1 MPWESIVEYRKL
13 GGSGCAVSALAL
25 GTMTFGAATDEE
37 GAYAQLDEFAAEGG
51 TLLDTADV
59 YVGGLSETI
68 VGKWLASRPNEVT
81 DSIVI
86 ATKGRFPTAEGD
98 PNAVGLSRRHLD
110 IALNASLRRLGVD
123 TIDLYQVHSW
133 DPITPLVETLEF
145 LDNAVRA
152 GKIRYYGLS
161 NFTGWQV
168 QKAVDLAEARGFV
181 KPVTLQPQYS
191 LLCREIE
198 WEIVPA
204 CASTD
209 LGLLPW
215 SPLAGG
221 LLTGK
226 YQRGTEAPADTRLAD
241 ARIGSFF
248 APRTAEQRTWDV
260 IETVQAIA
268 AEREVTAA
276 QVALAWVKGRP
287 QVSSVI
293 IGART
298 HEQFTDNLAAAKLVL
313 TEKEMD
319 RLNAASEVPIDYPY
333 GGMALGQRNRVI
345 AGGWGR

>member
-1 MPWESIVEYRKL
+1 MEYRKL
-13 GGSGCAVSALAL
+13 GGSGCSVSALAL
-25 GTMTFGAATDEE
+25 GTMTFGAKTDED
-37 GAYAQLDEFAAEGG
+37 GAYAQLDAFAAAGG

-59 YVGGLSETI
+59 YVGGASETI
-68 VGKWLASRPNEVT
+68 IGKWLASRPSEVT

-123 TIDLYQVHSW
+123 AIDLYQVHAW
-133 DPITPLVETLEF
+133 DPITPLAETLEF

-168 QKAVDLAEARGFV
+168 QKAVDLAQARGLV
-181 KPVTLQPQYS
+181 KPITLQPQYS

-204 CASTD
+204 CESTD

-226 YQRGTEAPADTRLAD
+226 YQRGAEAPADTRLAD

-260 IETVQAIA
+260 IETVQSIA

-293 IGART
+293 IGAST
-298 HEQFTDNLAAAKLVL
+298 FEQFTDNLAAADLVL
-313 TEKEMD
+313 TEKENE
-319 RLNAASEVPIDYPY
+319 RLTTASAVPIDYPY
-333 GGMALGQRNRVI
+333 GGMALGQRNRVT

>member
-1 MPWESIVEYRKL
+1 M
-13 GGSGCAVSALAL
+13 SALAL
-25 GTMTFGAATDEE
+25 GTMTFGAATDEDA
-37 GAYAQLDEFAAEGG
+37 AYAQLDAFAAAGG

-81 DSIVI
+81 DSIVL

-110 IALNASLRRLGVD
+110 IALTGSLRRLGVD

-145 LDNAVRA
+145 LDNAVRS
-152 GKIRYYGLS
+152 GRIRYYGLS
-161 NFTGWQV
+161 NYTGWQV
-168 QKAVDLAEARGFV
+168 QKAVDLAEARGFI

-204 CASTD
+204 CASTG

-226 YQRGTEAPADTRLAD
+226 YQRGAEAPSDTRLAD
-241 ARIGSFF
+241 ARIGHFF
-248 APRTAEQRTWDV
+248 APRTADQRTWDV
-260 IETVQAIA
+260 IETVRAIA
-268 AEREVTAA
+268 AERETSAA

-293 IGART
+293 IGARP
-298 HEQFTDNLAAAKLVL
+298 HEGTSRSTPLSLPARLVVPRRLRPRRYHPSRRRRARPAQPRHRRRLGPLIPALPRLGLSGPAGAA
-313 TEKEMD
+313 T
-319 RLNAASEVPIDYPY
+319 PTPP
-333 GGMALGQRNRVI
+333 
-345 AGGWGR
+345 

>member
-1 MPWESIVEYRKL
+1 VEYRKL

-37 GAYAQLDEFAAEGG
+37 AAYAQLDAFAAAGG

-59 YVGGLSETI
+59 YVGGVSETI

-81 DSIVI
+81 DRMVV

-110 IALNASLRRLGVD
+110 IALTASLRRLGVD
-123 TIDLYQVHSW
+123 AIDLYQVHAW
-133 DPITPLVETLEF
+133 DPQTPITETLEF
-145 LDNAVRA
+145 LDSAVRA

-161 NFTGWQV
+161 NFLGWQV
-168 QKAVDLAEARGFV
+168 QKAVDIAQARGFV
-181 KPVTLQPQYS
+181 RPVTLQPQYS

-226 YQRGTEAPADTRLAD
+226 YRRGAEAPADTRLAD

-268 AEREVTAA
+268 GEREATAA

-298 HEQFTDNLAAAKLVL
+298 HEQFADNLAAADLVL
-313 TEKEMD
+313 TDKEMD
-319 RLNAASEVPIDYPY
+319 RLNSASEVPVDYPY
-333 GGMALGQRNRVI
+333 GGMALGQRRRPI
-345 AGGWGR
+345 EGGRG

>member
-1 MPWESIVEYRKL
+1 MEYRKL

-25 GTMTFGAATDEE
+25 GTMTFGAATDEDA
-37 GAYAQLDEFAAEGG
+37 AYAQLDAFAAAGG

-81 DSIVI
+81 DSIVL

-110 IALNASLRRLGVD
+110 LALTASLRRLGVD
-123 TIDLYQVHSW
+123 AIDLYQVHAW
-133 DPITPLVETLEF
+133 DPQTPIAETLEF
-145 LDNAVRA
+145 LDSAVRA

-161 NFTGWQV
+161 NFLGWQV
-168 QKAVDLAEARGFV
+168 QKAVDTAVARGFV
-181 KPVTLQPQYS
+181 RPITLQPQYS
-191 LLCREIE
+191 LLSREIE

-226 YQRGTEAPADTRLAD
+226 YQRGVEAPADTRLAD
-241 ARIGSFF
+241 TGIGHFF
-248 APRTAEQRTWDV
+248 TPRTADQRTWDV

-268 AEREVTAA
+268 AEREATAA

-298 HEQFTDNLAAAKLVL
+298 HEQFADNLAAADLVL

-319 RLNAASEVPIDYPY
+319 RLNTASEVPIDYPY
-333 GGMALGQRNRVI
+333 GGGALGQRTRPI
-345 AGGWGR
+345 QGGRA

>member
-1 MPWESIVEYRKL
+1 MELRTL
-13 GGSGCAVSALAL
+13 GRSGCAVSALAL
-25 GTMTFGAATDEE
+25 GTMTFGAATDED
-37 GAYAQLDEFAAEGG
+37 AAFAQLDAFAAAGG
-51 TLLDTADV
+51 TLLDSADV

-81 DSIVI
+81 DKIVV

-110 IALNASLRRLGVD
+110 LALTASLRRLGVD
-123 TIDLYQVHSW
+123 AIDLYQVHAW
-133 DPITPLVETLEF
+133 DPQTPITETLEF
-145 LDNAVRA
+145 LDTAVRA

-161 NFTGWQV
+161 NFLGWQV
-168 QKAVDLAEARGFV
+168 QKAVDIAVARGFV
-181 KPVTLQPQYS
+181 RPITLQPQYS
-191 LLCREIE
+191 LLSREIE

-226 YQRGTEAPADTRLAD
+226 YQRGAEAPADTRLAD
-241 ARIGSFF
+241 ARIGHFF
-248 APRTAEQRTWDV
+248 APRTADQRTWDV
-260 IETVQAIA
+260 IEAVQAVA
-268 AEREVTAA
+268 AERDATAA

-298 HEQFTDNLAAAKLVL
+298 HEQFTDNLAAADLVL

-319 RLNAASEVPIDYPY
+319 RLNTASEVPIDYPY
-333 GGMALGQRNRVI
+333 GGAALGQRTRPI
-345 AGGWGR
+345 QGGRA

>member
-1 MPWESIVEYRKL
+1 VEYRKL
-13 GGSGCAVSALAL
+13 GGSGCSVSALAL
-25 GTMTFGAATDEE
+25 GTMTFGAKTDED
-37 GAYAQLDEFAAEGG
+37 GAYAQLDAFAAAGG

-59 YVGGLSETI
+59 YVGGASETI
-68 VGKWLASRPNEVT
+68 IGKWLASRPSEVT

-123 TIDLYQVHSW
+123 AIDLYQVHAW
-133 DPITPLVETLEF
+133 DPITPLAETLEF

-168 QKAVDLAEARGFV
+168 QKAVDLAQARGLV
-181 KPVTLQPQYS
+181 KPITLQPQYS

-204 CASTD
+204 CESTD

-226 YQRGTEAPADTRLAD
+226 YQRGAEAPADTRLAD

-260 IETVQAIA
+260 IETVQSIA

-293 IGART
+293 IGAST
-298 HEQFTDNLAAAKLVL
+298 FEQFTDNLAAADLVL
-313 TEKEMD
+313 TEKENE
-319 RLNAASEVPIDYPY
+319 RLTTASAVPIDYPY
-333 GGMALGQRNRVI
+333 GGMALGQRNRVT